1 MPPLFSF
8 ENLYRQYLRCRRQ
21 KRHTH
26 NALRFEARLEDN
38 LVRLREELEG
48 RTYHPS
54 RSVCFVVKQPKFR
67 EIFAADFRDRVVHH
81 VLIDVLERIWEPIF
95 LHDSYACRKGKGTH
109 RAVKRLQQFMRR
121 VTHNGTKPGFA
132 LQLDIRGFF
141 FHIDKERL
149 YQIIAKRMRDEAL
162 LWLARTIIFHDC
174 TEGAVYKTD
183 RRLWRHIPPHKT
195 LFGTE
200 NQRGLPI
207 GNLTSQFF
215 SNVYLNELDQFV
227 KHQLKARQ
235 YLRYSDDFVLVH
247 EDPAQLLAWREQIQ
261 AFLAEQLRL
270 SLTDPVAKPQLIK
283 NGVDFLGYIV
293 RPDYLLVRRRV
304 VSRLKT
310 RLAGYEARLVRR
322 QPGWVVFTHQAATLG
337 ELRASW
343 ASSLA
348 HVKMAQSYRL
358 RQALLYRGWW
368 LAHFFTVED
377 GLLRPREPG
386 AVGRVGLKSQ
396 YDTVARTYP
405 EALVACQVGCFYE
418 WYDAAAK
425 RVMRACRLNP
435 VRPRRGFDCQCGVP
449 LRLWA
454 STLPAL
460 LTLRLPL
467 CVVRETEESLGVV
480 KARRVAE
487 YWQPIPP
494 RFQRL
499 ASLSFPTRPESF

>member
-1 MPPLFSF
+1 MMPPLFSF
-8 ENLYRQYLRCRRQ
+8 ENLYRQYLRCRRH
-21 KRHTH
+21 KRNTH

-81 VLIDVLERIWEPIF
+81 VLVDVLERVWEPIF

-109 RAVKRLQQFMRR
+109 RAVKQLQQFMRR

-149 YQIIAKRMRDEAL
+149 FRIIAKRIQDEAL

-200 NQRGLPI
+200 NRRGLPI

-227 KHQLKARQ
+227 KHHLKARH

-247 EDPAQLLAWREQIQ
+247 EDPAQLLAWREEIQ
-261 AFLAEQLRL
+261 AFLAERLRL
-270 SLTDPVAKPQLIK
+270 SLTDPAATPQTIR

-304 VSRLKT
+304 VHRLKA
-310 RLAGYEARLVRR
+310 RLARYESRLVRQR
-322 QPGWVVFTHQAATLG
+322 PGWVVFTHDIATLAK
-337 ELRASW
+337 LRASW

-348 HVKMAQSYRL
+348 HVKMAQCYRL
-358 RQALLYRGWW
+358 RQALLRRGWW

-377 GLLRPREPG
+377 RLLRPRELG
-386 AVGRVGLKSQ
+386 AVGRAGLKSQ
-396 YDTVARTYP
+396 YDAVARTYP
-405 EALVACQVGCFYE
+405 EALVAGQVGCFYE
-418 WYDAAAK
+418 WYDAAAEQA
-425 RVMRACRLNP
+425 MRACGLNP

-449 LRLWA
+449 LRLWGKTL
-454 STLPAL
+454 STL
-460 LTLRLPL
+460 LTLGLPL
-467 CVVRETEESLGVV
+467 CVVRETDESIGAV

-487 YWQPIPP
+487 YWQPIEAD
-494 RFQRL
+494 
-499 ASLSFPTRPESF
+499 ASWRTVMTHAG

>member
-1 MPPLFSF
+1 V
-8 ENLYRQYLRCRRQ
+8 Q
-21 KRHTH
+21 
-26 NALRFEARLEDN
+26 
-38 LVRLREELEG
+38 LREELEG

-81 VLIDVLERIWEPIF
+81 VLVAVLERLWEPIF
-95 LHDSYACRKGKGTH
+95 LHDSYACRTGKGTH
-109 RAVKRLQQFMRR
+109 RAVHRLQQCMRR

-141 FHIDKERL
+141 FHIDKEIL
-149 YQIIAKRMRDEAL
+149 YQIIAKRIRDEAL

-200 NQRGLPI
+200 NARGLPI

-227 KHQLKARQ
+227 KHQLKAQ
-235 YLRYSDDFVLVH
+235 HYLRYSDDFVLVH

-261 AFLAEQLRL
+261 AFLAERLRL
-270 SLTDPVAKPQLIK
+270 SLTDPVVKPQLIK

-304 VSRLKT
+304 VSRLKA
-310 RLAGYEARLVRR
+310 RLARYEAQLVHRR
-322 QPGWVVFTHQAATLG
+322 PGWAVFTHDVATLR

-348 HVKMAQSYRL
+348 HVKMANAHRL
-358 RQALLYRGWW
+358 RQALLRRGWW

-386 AVGRVGLKSQ
+386 AAGRAGLKSQ
-396 YDTVARTYP
+396 YDAVARTYP
-405 EALVACQVGCFYE
+405 DALVACQVGCFYE
-418 WYDAAAK
+418 WYDAAAEL
-425 RVMRACRLNP
+425 VMRRLGLNP
-435 VRPRRGFDCQCGVP
+435 VARPRRGFDHQCGVP
-449 LRLWA
+449 LRLWGR
-454 STLPAL
+454 TLPTL
-460 LTLRLPL
+460 LTLSLPL
-467 CVVRETEESLGVV
+467 CVVRETDESLGPVS
-480 KARRVAE
+480 ARRVAE
-487 YWQPIPP
+487 YWQPVPVYTACLK
-494 RFQRL
+494 R
-499 ASLSFPTRPESF
+499 

>member
-1 MPPLFSF
+1 MMSPLFSF

-21 KRHTH
+21 KRNTH

-38 LVRLREELEG
+38 LVQLREELEG

-81 VLIDVLERIWEPIF
+81 VLVDVLERIWEPIF

-109 RAVKRLQQFMRR
+109 RAVRRLQQFMRS
-121 VTHNGTKPGFA
+121 VTHNGTKPGSA
-132 LQLDIRGFF
+132 LHLDIRGFF
-141 FHIDKERL
+141 FHIDKEIL

-174 TEGAVYKTD
+174 TEQAVFKTD

-200 NQRGLPI
+200 NRRGLPI

-227 KHQLKARQ
+227 KHHLKARQ

-247 EDPAQLLAWREQIQ
+247 EDPAQLLAWRAQIE
-261 AFLAEQLRL
+261 AFLAERLRL

-304 VSRLKT
+304 VSRLKARLRDYEQKLVRPQSGYTLFRHDSATLT
-310 RLAGYEARLVRR
+310 RLR
-322 QPGWVVFTHQAATLG
+322 AT
-337 ELRASW
+337 W
-343 ASSLA
+343 ASYRA
-348 HVKMAQSYRL
+348 HLKMANSYRL
-358 RQALLYRGWW
+358 WQRLVSRSGWVR
-368 LAHFFTVED
+368 HFFVLEE
-377 GLLRPREPG
+377 GLLVPRSTG
-386 AVGRVGLKSQ
+386 APVFARLKDQ
-396 YDTVARTYP
+396 YFFFADRWAESV
-405 EALVACQVGCFYE
+405 LLFQVGCFYE
-418 WYDAAAK
+418 WHDEQAE
-425 RVMRACRLNP
+425 RVSRLLGLRP
-435 VRPRRGFDCQCGVP
+435 LVRRHGFRSRCGVP
-449 LRLWA
+449 VRLG
-454 STLPAL
+454 PRCVRAL
-460 LTLRLPL
+460 VAHGVPVALI
-467 CVVRETEESLGVV
+467 RETDNRPLLGGV
-480 KARRVAE
+480 KPRELTV
-487 YWQPIPP
+487 YWQPLPVEGVEM
-494 RFQRL
+494 RC
-499 ASLSFPTRPESF
+499 

>member
-1 MPPLFSF
+1 MPSLFSF

-21 KRHTH
+21 KRNTH
-26 NALRFEARLEDN
+26 NALRFEARVEEH
-38 LVRLREELEG
+38 LVQLREELEG

-81 VLIDVLERIWEPIF
+81 LLVEALERIWEPIF
-95 LHDSYACRKGKGTH
+95 LHDSYACRKEKGTH
-109 RAVKRLQQFMRR
+109 RAVQRLQQFMRR
-121 VTHNGTKPGFA
+121 VTHNGIKPGFA

-141 FHIDKERL
+141 FYIDKEIL
-149 YQIIAKRMRDEAL
+149 FQIIAKRMRDETL

-174 TEGAVYKTD
+174 TEQAVFKTD
-183 RRLWRHIPPHKT
+183 RTLWRHIPPHKT

-200 NQRGLPI
+200 NRRGLPI

-227 KHQLKARQ
+227 KHHLKARH

-247 EDPAQLLAWREQIQ
+247 EDPAQLLAWRGQIET
-261 AFLAEQLRL
+261 FLAERLRL
-270 SLTDPVAKPQLIK
+270 SLTDPLAKPRLIG

-304 VSRLKT
+304 VSRLKA
-310 RLAGYEARLVRR
+310 RLAGYEARLVHRR
-322 QPGWVVFTHQAATLG
+322 PGWVVFTHDAATLAA
-337 ELRASW
+337 LRASW

-358 RQALLYRGWW
+358 RQALLRRGWW
-368 LAHFFTVED
+368 LAHFFTVEA

-386 AVGRVGLKSQ
+386 TAGSASLKAQ
-396 YDTVARTYP
+396 YDAVARAYP
-405 EALVACQVGCFYE
+405 EALVACQVGCWYE
-418 WYDAAAK
+418 WYDAAAE
-425 RVMRACRLNP
+425 RAMKVCGLNP

-449 LRLWA
+449 LRLWGR
-454 STLPAL
+454 TLSIL
-460 LTLRLPL
+460 LTFRLPL
-467 CVVRETEESLGVV
+467 CVMRETDESTGAVN
-480 KARRVAE
+480 ARGVAE
-487 YWQPIPP
+487 YWQPIEAD
-494 RFQRL
+494 
-499 ASLSFPTRPESF
+499 ASWRTVMTHAG

>member
-1 MPPLFSF
+1 M
-8 ENLYRQYLRCRRQ
+8 NL
-21 KRHTH
+21 
-26 NALRFEARLEDN
+26 EEN

-81 VLIDVLERIWEPIF
+81 VLVDVLERVWEPIF
-95 LHDSYACRKGKGTH
+95 LHDSYACRTGKGTH
-109 RAVKRLQQFMRR
+109 RAVTRLQQFMRR
-121 VTHNGTKPGFA
+121 VTHNGTKPGYA

-141 FHIDKERL
+141 FHIDKEIL
-149 YQIIAKRMRDEAL
+149 YQIIATRVRDEAL

-174 TEGAVYKTD
+174 TEGAVYKTN

-200 NQRGLPI
+200 NRRGLPI

-227 KHQLKARQ
+227 KHHLKARH

-247 EDPAQLLAWREQIQ
+247 EDPAQLLAWRAQIQ
-261 AFLAEQLRL
+261 AFLAERLRL
-270 SLTDPVAKPQLIK
+270 SLTNPVAKPQLIK
-283 NGVDFLGYIV
+283 NGVDFLGYIA

-304 VSRLKT
+304 VSRLKA

-322 QPGWVVFTHQAATLG
+322 QPGWVVFTHDVATLVK
-337 ELRASW
+337 LRASW

-358 RQALLYRGWW
+358 RQALLRRGWW

-386 AVGRVGLKSQ
+386 AVGNPSLKSQ
-396 YDTVARTYP
+396 YDAVTRTYP
-405 EALVACQVGCFYE
+405 EALVACQVGCWYE
-418 WYDAAAK
+418 WYDAAAEQAMK
-425 RVMRACRLNP
+425 ACGLNP
-435 VRPRRGFDCQCGVP
+435 ARPRRGFDCQCGVP

-454 STLPAL
+454 RTLPAL

-467 CVVRETEESLGVV
+467 CVARETDESLGVV

-494 RFQRL
+494 RFQRP
-499 ASLSFPTRPESF
+499 ASLFFPTQPESF